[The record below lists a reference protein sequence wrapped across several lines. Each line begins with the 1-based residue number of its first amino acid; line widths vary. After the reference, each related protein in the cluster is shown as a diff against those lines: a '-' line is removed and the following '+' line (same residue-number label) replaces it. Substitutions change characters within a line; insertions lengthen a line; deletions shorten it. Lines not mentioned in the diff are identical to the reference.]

1 MNDSRP
7 RPTPVT
13 LLTGFLG
20 SGKTTLLNR
29 ILTGGHG
36 IRFGVLVN
44 DFGDVNV
51 DARLVASM
59 GGGQMDLSNGCVCC
73 TMRGNL
79 VTSLQMMLGAQGPPE
94 HVVIEASGIADPLGI
109 LSAVRSP
116 LIRDLVYL
124 DGVVTV
130 VDAENARN
138 PRFDPQV
145 VADQIRAADIV
156 LLNKVDLVSAESVR
170 AVRDWLH
177 EIVSDVPVLEAV
189 RAEVPLE
196 AIMGLGDERAAP
208 SVEAS
213 GVPHA
218 LVSWVYEIARPL
230 AYRRVRAALDAL
242 PESIIRAKGILYL
255 ADAPNLRFAG
265 HRVGRRTTID
275 VVGPWDAEPATALI
289 LLGEPGSM
297 TVRDLL
303 RRFDACVTDAI
314 PLLPHENFARARSR
328 SARFRPTAVP

>member
-1 MNDSRP
+1 MNDSRTH
-7 RPTPVT
+7 PTPVT

-73 TMRGNL
+73 TMRGSL
-79 VTSLQMMLGAQGPPE
+79 VTGLRRMLGAESRPE
-94 HVVIEASGIADPLGI
+94 HIVVEASGIADPLGI
-109 LSAVRSP
+109 LAAVRSP
-116 LIRDLVYL
+116 LIQDSVYL
-124 DGVVTV
+124 DGVLTV

-170 AVRDWLH
+170 AVRDWLR
-177 EIVSDVPVLEAV
+177 EIVPDVPVLETV
-189 RAEVPLE
+189 RAEVPIG
-196 AIMGLGDERAAP
+196 AIMGMGDERGARTVEP
-208 SVEAS
+208 S
-213 GVPHA
+213 GGPHA
-218 LVSWVYEIARPL
+218 LESWVYEIARPL
-230 AYRRVRAALDAL
+230 AYRRVRSALDSL
-242 PESIIRAKGILYL
+242 PESIFRAKGILYL

-275 VVGPWDAEPATALI
+275 VVGPWDAEPATALV
-289 LLGEPGSM
+289 LLGEPDSM
-297 TVRDLL
+297 TVHDLI
-303 RRFDACVTDAI
+303 RRFDACVTDAV
-314 PLLPHENFARARSR
+314 PLLPAENFARARSL
-328 SARFRPTAVP
+328 SARFRPASVT